1 MANELDRL
9 EYIEYIFTR
18 SVQVVMRFYEV
29 GGEMEEFS
37 HTCADDHDVCFVDIV
52 LVAAQILVG
61 DDVVLILAV
70 DHDLSRRR

>member
-1 MANELDRL
+1 MDKL

-18 SVQVVMRFYEV
+18 SVQVVMRLYEV
-29 GGEMEEFS
+29 AGEMEGVS

-52 LVAAQILVG
+52 VVAAHILVG

-70 DHDLSRRR
+70 DNDISRRR

>member
-1 MANELDRL
+1 MDRL

>member
-1 MANELDRL
+1 MDRL

-29 GGEMEEFS
+29 AGETGEFS

-61 DDVVLILAV
+61 DDVVLILVV
-70 DHDLSRRR
+70 DNDLSRRRR

>member
-1 MANELDRL
+1 MENL

-29 GGEMEEFS
+29 AGEIEGFF
-37 HTCADDHDVCFVDIV
+37 HTCADNHDVCFEDIV
-52 LVAAQILVG
+52 VVAAQILVG

-70 DHDLSRRR
+70 DNDLSRRR

>member
-1 MANELDRL
+1 MDKL

-29 GGEMEEFS
+29 AGEREEFS

-52 LVAAQILVG
+52 VVAAQILLG
-61 DDVVLILAV
+61 GDVVLIFLVV
-70 DHDLSRRR
+70 DNDLSRRR

>member
-1 MANELDRL
+1 MDKL

-29 GGEMEEFS
+29 AGETGEFS

-61 DDVVLILAV
+61 DDVVLILVV
-70 DHDLSRRR
+70 DNDLSRRR

>member
-1 MANELDRL
+1 MDRL

-29 GGEMEEFS
+29 AGETEEFS
-37 HTCADDHDVCFVDIV
+37 HTCADNLDVCLVDVVVVAV
-52 LVAAQILVG
+52 LVLVG

-70 DHDLSRRR
+70 DNDLSRRR

>member
-1 MANELDRL
+1 MDKL

-29 GGEMEEFS
+29 AGGMEEFS
-37 HTCADDHDVCFVDIV
+37 HTGADNHDVCFVDIV
-52 LVAAQILVG
+52 VVAAQILVG

-70 DHDLSRRR
+70 DNDLSRRR

>member
-1 MANELDRL
+1 MDKL

-52 LVAAQILVG
+52 VVAVQILVG

>member
-1 MANELDRL
+1 MDVF

-29 GGEMEEFS
+29 AGETEGFS

-52 LVAAQILVG
+52 VVAAQISVG
-61 DDVVLILAV
+61 GDVVLILAV
-70 DHDLSRRR
+70 DNDLSRRR